1 MVTGFIKN
9 MLFRYTYLPIFI
21 LILVLGSSPSFAQDT
36 SGQAYS
42 YEFRG
47 ELLSSVLDKV
57 ARDTGTDLVY
67 DPQLVQGAEV
77 YKRINNQS
85 VQGILR
91 LILTEHGLDY
101 LTLSSGTI
109 VIVQMA
115 AEDPL
120 YGTFSGTVV
129 DSRTGEPLPGANV
142 MLADASGGT
151 SAGRTG
157 NFSLPR
163 LLNGVHTIT
172 FSYIGYEAVTK
183 TVRIPP
189 NQQVRERIE
198 LRPKPVTV
206 TPVVV
211 EAHRPEIR
219 YSNNPGSQDELWHTS
234 GLMRSPV
241 RDLSLFPGVQY
252 GLPMEGIHLQ
262 GGQQSEHSL
271 QLDGAP
277 VYNPYS
283 IGQMFSSFS
292 PQAIGRVELHQAGFG
307 AAVGSRIAGVIDL
320 SHEMPTR
327 DYRGITVQADPL
339 SVNLR
344 GDLSFS
350 FDDESAFSVMSA
362 FRTNYWDTYKDPVL
376 ERTLREWD
384 RIDPLIVNQT
394 AGLDE
399 EASFY
404 MPYEHNADVNF
415 YDWHIASHYRFNP
428 FNKVSASFYASE
440 NQLSTAVLNRAVPEA
455 EIPPFLYAA
464 ENYSW
469 KNRVGQVSWNSLLT
483 PRTDLNSQI
492 SYSYGSFRH
501 ANEIGTGFHPQFAG
515 VFTVST
521 EDALQGERGFIVE
534 LPTQLEG
541 NEIGHFIA
549 KSDINYS
556 FSSTFSAHAGIQYER
571 VSSTVDMDEGNY
583 LPTIAN
589 VQSSMI
595 SSPLTGN
602 YRFGNFW
609 HLSAGSRLTYLN
621 ENSAFYAEPRASL
634 QFERPDSR
642 IGYWSARISGGLYRQ
657 FINEYSITNTGAS
670 AVVPSFSVWS
680 HAGTMA
686 IPKAYHLN
694 SSWYGEFSDD
704 SSIRIETFYK
714 YQPVTNITSY
724 QNLIAGDEL
733 NRSEV
738 SAFAESTEMT
748 ALGAGIRVNQALF
761 ESVISM
767 MAGYDYSYT
776 QLDLSSQFGKTI
788 PAPWSD
794 PHRAQMRVMWH
805 LMSDLTLAGKWQG
818 IWGRSWAYRDSYY
831 NYLQLVK
838 PGVASQYQFS
848 SPENDRLAMFS
859 QVDLSVIYQPILGN
873 TELELRLDFVNI
885 LNRRNAL
892 DRGLIPVIIEGEIDR
907 FEPVER
913 FMPGFYPTISLQ
925 LKI

>member
-1 MVTGFIKN
+1 MASGFIN
-9 MLFRYTYLPIFI
+9 YMLARNTYIPLFLLTLAFGP
-21 LILVLGSSPSFAQDT
+21 VLAFAQDT
-36 SGQAYS
+36 SGPTFN

-47 ELLSSVLDKV
+47 EPLSLVLDKV

-67 DPQLVQGAEV
+67 DPQLVQGADV
-77 YKRINNQS
+77 YKRISNQT
-85 VQGILR
+85 VRGILR
-91 LILTEHGLDY
+91 LVLSDHGLDY
-101 LTLSSGTI
+101 IILSSGTI
-109 VIVQMA
+109 VIVKMA
-115 AEDPL
+115 AEAPV
-120 YGTFSGTVV
+120 YGIFSGTVA
-129 DSRTGEPLPGANV
+129 DSRTGEPLPGASI

-172 FSYIGYEAVTK
+172 FSYIGYETVTK
-183 TVRIPP
+183 TIRIPP

-198 LRPKPVTV
+198 LRPKSVTV

-211 EAHRPEIR
+211 EAHRPDVR
-219 YSNNPGSQDELWHTS
+219 NSSNQANQDELWNTP
-234 GLMRSPV
+234 GLMRSPA
-241 RDLSLFPGVQY
+241 RGLSLFPGVQY

-262 GGQQSEHSL
+262 GGQHSEHRL
-271 QLDGAP
+271 LLDGAP

-292 PQAIGRVELHQAGFG
+292 PQAVGRVELHQAGFG
-307 AAVGSRIAGVIDL
+307 AAGGSRIAGVIGL
-320 SHEMPTR
+320 SHEMPPR
-327 DYRGITVQADPL
+327 DYKGVTVQADPL
-339 SVNLR
+339 SINLK
-344 GDLSFS
+344 GGLSFS
-350 FDDESAFSVMSA
+350 LDEESAFSVMSA

-376 ERTLREWD
+376 EKTLREWD
-384 RIDPLIVNQT
+384 RIDPLIVNKT

-404 MPYEHNADVNF
+404 MPFEQDADVEF
-415 YDWHIASHYRFNP
+415 YDWHIATQYRFNP
-428 FNKVSASFYASE
+428 FNNISASFYASE
-440 NQLSTAVLNRAVPEA
+440 NKLSTAVLNRAVPDV

-469 KNRVGQVSWNSLLT
+469 KNRVGQISWNSLLA
-483 PRTDLNSQI
+483 PRAELDSQI

-501 ANEIGTGFHPQFAG
+501 GSEIGTGFHTRFAG
-515 VFTVST
+515 AYTAST
-521 EDALQGERGFIVE
+521 MDEMQSDRGFAIE
-534 LPTQLEG
+534 LPVQIEG

-549 KSDINYS
+549 KSDLKFN
-556 FSSTFSAHAGIQYER
+556 FSSTFYTQAGVQFER
-571 VSSTVDMDEGNY
+571 VSSTVDMDESNY
-583 LPTIAN
+583 LPTFTN
-589 VQSSMI
+589 VESSLI
-595 SSPLTGN
+595 SSHLTGN

-609 HLSAGSRLTYLN
+609 HLSIGSRLTYTN
-621 ENSAFYAEPRASL
+621 ENSTFYAEPRASL
-634 QFERPDSR
+634 QFDQVDSR

-680 HAGTMA
+680 HAGTTA

-694 SSWYGEFSDD
+694 SSWFGEFSDN
-704 SSIRIETFYK
+704 SSIRLEAFYK

-733 NRSEV
+733 DRSEV

-761 ESVISM
+761 KSSLTL

-776 QLDLSSQFGKTI
+776 QLDLASQFGKTV

-805 LMSDLTLAGKWQG
+805 MSTGLAVAGKWQG

-831 NYLQLVK
+831 NFLQLADAGIV
-838 PGVASQYQFS
+838 PEHQFS
-848 SPENDRLAMFS
+848 NPEKDRLGVFN
-859 QVDLSVIYQPILGN
+859 QVDLSIIYQPVVGSA
-873 TELELRLDFVNI
+873 ELEMRLDFVNI

-892 DRGLIPVIIEGEIDR
+892 ARSLEPVIVDGEIDR
-907 FEPVER
+907 FESVGR
-913 FMPGFYPTISLQ
+913 YMPGFYPTVSVQ
-925 LKI
+925 VKF